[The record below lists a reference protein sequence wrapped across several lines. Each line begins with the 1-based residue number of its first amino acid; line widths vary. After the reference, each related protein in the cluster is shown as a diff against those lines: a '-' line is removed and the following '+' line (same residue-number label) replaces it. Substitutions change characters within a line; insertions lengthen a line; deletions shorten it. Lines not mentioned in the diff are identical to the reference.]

1 LDGNGLVREET
12 GNRINLFVVLLKC
25 FSLNFCLTVPT
36 KLQIQ
41 IIYFPKT
48 KDNNL
53 LFKKSFILN
62 LNILHINFLNK
73 DMIINDSVLPKALL
87 SNGV

>member
-25 FSLNFCLTVPT
+25 FSLNFCLPVPT

-41 IIYFPKT
+41 IIHFPKT
-48 KDNNL
+48 NDNNL
-53 LFKKSFILN
+53 LLN
-62 LNILHINFLNK
+62 LNILHINLLDK
-73 DMIINDSVLPKALL
+73 DMIINDSVVPKALL